1 MKFFRIL
8 LSLSFVYVLADITA
22 YKSLL
27 AITNGLEHVIK
38 TMVYENRFTLV
49 KMNFM
54 IAIPEYAILTDD
66 NRIEII
72 NHQLDMRQMI
82 IRELPIPV
90 PNTPDQKY
98 MNINLHNM
106 GEARR
111 KITRKA
117 LKQIIMDELNRKQ
130 PVFYF
135 SQMCCFIGLW
145 MSTQTPSLYT
155 RTTQAGFKNVCTI
168 TDRADHVIKYRSLNG
183 IICQVDVNN
192 IDEIIIELKVQI
204 LEEQLH

>member
-27 AITNGLEHVIK
+27 AITNTHILQASIYTDPVKGNGLEHVIK

-90 PNTPDQKY
+90 PNTPDQS
-98 MNINLHNM
+98 NC
-106 GEARR
+106 
-111 KITRKA
+111 
-117 LKQIIMDELNRKQ
+117 EL
-130 PVFYF
+130 
-135 SQMCCFIGLW
+135 IG
-145 MSTQTPSLYT
+145 
-155 RTTQAGFKNVCTI
+155 
-168 TDRADHVIKYRSLNG
+168 
-183 IICQVDVNN
+183 
-192 IDEIIIELKVQI
+192 
-204 LEEQLH
+204 

>member
-1 MKFFRIL
+1 
-8 LSLSFVYVLADITA
+8 
-22 YKSLL
+22 
-27 AITNGLEHVIK
+27 
-38 TMVYENRFTLV
+38 
-49 KMNFM
+49 MNFM

-117 LKQIIMDELNRKQ
+117 LKQIIMDELR
-130 PVFYF
+130 
-135 SQMCCFIGLW
+135 LW